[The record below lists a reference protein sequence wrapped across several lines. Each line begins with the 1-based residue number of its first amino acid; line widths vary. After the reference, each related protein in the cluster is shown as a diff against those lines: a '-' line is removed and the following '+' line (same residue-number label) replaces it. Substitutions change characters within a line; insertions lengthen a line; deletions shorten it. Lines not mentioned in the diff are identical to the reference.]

1 MSMLGFH
8 VHVCIVFFVW
18 GLGDE
23 EKGVLEALSSCFKLI
38 SSDNNIRKLGQVC
51 IISEVIG

>member
-1 MSMLGFH
+1 MSMS
-8 VHVCIVFFVW
+8 VKYIFFVW

-23 EKGVLEALSSCFKLI
+23 EKGALEALSSCFKLI